1 MPEAGFLRCAM
12 LRIAPVGM
20 TTRHFI
26 SAHRYGRNDNGTFF
40 LHRFSW
46 SDNGASCHFVWM
58 VSLTMSFRA
67 KRSAAE
73 KSGRRAISIVTES
86 EIAEWATRN
95 MLPILPFFVI
105 YYPFDFAQSLPW
117 ACRRDRFFID
127 DLLLF
132 LFISEISEISGS
144 RNLLFDFLH
153 GSRCPIRLR
162 SGHAFVVNWNPR
174 LSAFWWGKPPP
185 CLFGGSYA
193 VRNAHNASH
202 RTQKERSHGVFFIFQ
217 LIFNS

>member
-86 EIAEWATRN
+86 EIAE
-95 MLPILPFFVI
+95 
-105 YYPFDFAQSLPW
+105 
-117 ACRRDRFFID
+117 
-127 DLLLF
+127 
-132 LFISEISEISGS
+132 
-144 RNLLFDFLH
+144 
-153 GSRCPIRLR
+153 
-162 SGHAFVVNWNPR
+162 
-174 LSAFWWGKPPP
+174 
-185 CLFGGSYA
+185 
-193 VRNAHNASH
+193 
-202 RTQKERSHGVFFIFQ
+202 
-217 LIFNS
+217 